1 MIAILFFIITTLKIN
16 HFELN
21 QNPTFSYLIINLNS
35 SKFDF
40 AQKKVDDILVII
52 IQSAQIP
59 ERKEARWE
67 KDKYFDK
74 VNFSEIVEDG
84 KKSALISIQLKRIKD
99 IKWHIAKSGRSIIIF
114 AGKDIPFTD
123 KIDIEEYMKS
133 SVETRN
139 YGAIDILFD
148 FSKSD
153 DKEISAKALFYIGEM
168 LFRMGIEAKEITTL
182 LKSANFYS
190 NAAKIFPEIGKI
202 VEAVESKYK
211 SSKAFRISGFYPE
224 AKFQAESGLNCL
236 IKGEKILSQQEK
248 HDLEIKLLCSQSIA
262 FVGMNK
268 AGEAVK
274 IIEGIEIKDQKISE
288 EAYDC
293 YWSAI
298 GVIEF
303 EKGYFEKSAEYISYV
318 SENFIKYDPVILPRY
333 VKSLIRTKRGYLARK
348 YIGFMMNSQLPELKP
363 EALILLSESLL
374 QDGDEMNSLKFLYRV
389 IKEYPGTKWEIK
401 ARLFAILNREKY
413 SNIVNKIPKN
423 EILQD
428 DPISKDIPNIKFIV
442 TRFLTPES
450 QLALKE
456 YIKIITDKI
465 ERDQDIESDLNFL
478 KEVIPTIKALKT
490 PPDLYNEISE
500 SMYGIL
506 KSLYDKGQKIKA
518 FVFYSEN
525 KDMLPPLKD
534 YSFIDLIQREIG
546 KEKDL
551 QLEIAQ
557 IEILSEE
564 QKCDEAYYRIRKIKN
579 EIDPRDYSIG
589 ILKVALCF
597 FRTKDPKFRQICK
610 EEISELETICYPR
623 ESTDFERVKSLIEEI
638 TKEYQEATKE
648 IKEKLK

>member
-1 MIAILFFIITTLKIN
+1 MIGILLFVISTLKIN

-40 AQKKVDDILVII
+40 VQKIVDETIVII
-52 IQSAQIP
+52 IHSAQIP
-59 ERKEARWE
+59 ERKGARWE

-74 VNFSEIVEDG
+74 VHFSEIVEDER
-84 KKSALISIQLKRIKD
+84 KSALISIHLKRSKE
-99 IKWHIAKSGRSIIIF
+99 IKWHIARSGSAIIIF

-123 KIDIEEYMKS
+123 KIDIEEYMRS

-153 DKEISAKALFYIGEM
+153 DNEISAKALFYIGEM

-190 NAAKIFPEIGKI
+190 NAAKKFSEIGKI

-224 AKFQAESGLNCL
+224 AKFQSESGLNYL
-236 IKGEKILSQQEK
+236 IKGEGILSSQEK
-248 HDLEIKLLCSQSIA
+248 NELETKLICSQSIA
-262 FVGMNK
+262 LVGMNK

-274 IIEGIEIKDQKISE
+274 VIEGIKDGKISE

-303 EKGYFEKSAEYISYV
+303 EKGNFEKSAEFISYV
-318 SENFIKYDPVILPRY
+318 SDNFIKYDPVILPRY

-348 YIGFMMNSQLPELKP
+348 YIGFMINSQLQELKP

-374 QDGDEMNSLKFLYRV
+374 HDGDEMNSLKFLYRV
-389 IKEYPGTKWEIK
+389 MREYPGTKWEIK
-401 ARLFAILNREKY
+401 ARLFAVLNREKY
-413 SNIVNKIPKN
+413 LKISNKVPKN
-423 EILQD
+423 EIPQD
-428 DPISKDIPNIKFIV
+428 DPISKTIPNIKFII
-442 TRFLTPES
+442 TKFLAPES

-456 YIKIITDKI
+456 YLKIISDKI
-465 ERDQDIESDLNFL
+465 EKDQDIENDLKFL
-478 KEVIPTIKALKT
+478 KEVLPTIKALKIA
-490 PPDLYNEISE
+490 PDLYTEISE

-506 KSLYDKGQKIKA
+506 KSLYDKDEKIKA

-525 KDMLPPLKD
+525 KDILPPLKD
-534 YSFIDLIQREIG
+534 YSFIESIQREIG
-546 KEKDL
+546 GEKDIN
-551 QLEIAQ
+551 LELAQ

-564 QKCDEAYYRIRKIKN
+564 QKCDEAYERIKKLKD
-579 EIDPRDYSIG
+579 EMDPREYSIG

-597 FRTKDPKFRQICK
+597 FRMKDPKFRQICK
-610 EEISELETICYPR
+610 EEVSELETICYPQ
-623 ESTDFERVKSLIEEI
+623 ESTDFERIKSLIEEI
-638 TKEYQEATKE
+638 TREYQETTKE